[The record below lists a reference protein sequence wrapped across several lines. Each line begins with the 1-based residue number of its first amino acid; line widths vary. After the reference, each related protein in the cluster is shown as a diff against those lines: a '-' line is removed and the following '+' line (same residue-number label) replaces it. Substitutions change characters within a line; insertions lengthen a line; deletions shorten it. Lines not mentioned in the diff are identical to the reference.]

1 MTFEPL
7 DDPVWSSLTGAQ
19 EWASEGTDRARRYH
33 PDVSVFAA
41 IREVSPSAWDD
52 LRALVGPGRVAVL
65 FRADRPEP
73 PPGWSVV
80 FEAPGF
86 QLVLGEARRPSTPV
100 PAMLELGPHDVAAM
114 VDLVERTKPGP
125 FTRRTI
131 ELGTY
136 LGLFDG
142 ERLVA
147 MAGERMRPD
156 GASEIS
162 AVCTDEGHRGRGLGA
177 HLTLAVAD
185 RIRGGG
191 RVPFLHVVAT
201 NPARRLYEE
210 LGFTERV
217 ASTALVVRAPK

>member
-1 MTFEPL
+1 MTLEPL
-7 DDPVWSSLTGAQ
+7 DDPAWSSLTGAQ
-19 EWASEGTDRARRYH
+19 KWASEGTDLARRYH
-33 PDVSVFAA
+33 PEVSVFAA
-41 IREVSPSAWDD
+41 LRDVGPQAWDD
-52 LRALVGPGRVAVL
+52 LRDLVGPGRVAVL
-65 FRADRPEP
+65 FRADLPVA

-80 FEAPGF
+80 FEAAGF
-86 QLVLGEARRPSTPV
+86 QLVLGDARRPSTPPPTMV
-100 PAMLELGPHDVAAM
+100 ELGAADVDEM
-114 VDLVERTKPGP
+114 VALVERTKPGP

-136 LGLFDG
+136 LGVFDG

-147 MAGERMRPD
+147 MAGERMRPE

-162 AVCTDEGHRGRGLGA
+162 AVCTDETHRGRGLGA

-185 RIRGGG
+185 RIREAG
-191 RVPFLHVVAT
+191 RLPFLHVVAT

-217 ASTALVVRAPK
+217 ASTALVLRAPK